1 MECPTCNSKDTT
13 KNGFIHNRKQKY
25 VCKDCGRQFVEN
37 PPNKRIPQQLWDM
50 ADKLILEKIPIAGI
64 SRVTE
69 ISEPWLQQYINQKY
83 EHVPQQ
89 IDISKKGCLTVE
101 CDEMWSFVGLKH
113 NKKWIWL
120 EPDSDSREIVGMHV
134 WSRDRAGAEA
144 LWKSLPPV
152 YRQCAV
158 CYTDFWSAYE
168 QVLPQNRHRAVG
180 KESGKT
186 NRIERFNL
194 TLRQ

>member
-1 MECPTCNSKDTT
+1 M
-13 KNGFIHNRKQKY
+13 
-25 VCKDCGRQFVEN
+25 V
-37 PPNKRIPQQLWDM
+37 
-50 ADKLILEKIPIAGI
+50 DKLLLEKIPIAGI

-101 CDEMWSFVGLKH
+101 CNEMWSFVGLKR
-113 NKKWIWL
+113 NKQRIWL
-120 EPDSDSREIVGMHV
+120 ALDSDSREIVRMHV
-134 WSRDRAGAEA
+134 GSRDRAGSEA
-144 LWKSLPPV
+144 LWKSLQPV

-168 QVLPQNRHRAVG
+168 QVLPQNRR
-180 KESGKT
+180 
-186 NRIERFNL
+186 NW
-194 TLRQ
+194 